1 MAKTGLHLPLRSKG
15 NRRQGARLEAP
26 GGDDRAIRKELFST
40 QRLEQHALSLAQAQN
55 VDIHSRGRKLLPR
68 VRENTRVLV
77 SVHAQISRATAEQ
90 RAITPAAEW
99 LLDNFHVIEEQVHD
113 IGVNLP
119 ESYYRGLPKLADG
132 FLAGFPRV
140 YGIAW
145 ALVAHTDSRF
155 DPELLTLFVKTYQ
168 TVQPLTLGELWAIP
182 VTLRVLLLENL
193 RRLAVLVRNSQAG
206 RRLADAFVDEL
217 EYAVDQ
223 TVRPL
228 SEPVPGSLPSP
239 VLRQSY
245 AVQIS
250 QRLHDPHPGVAPPL
264 DFLNDWLSEQGA
276 TLDEIVRLEHA
287 DQIAANTTVRNIITS
302 MRAIS
307 AFDWRDFIERVS
319 LVDACL
325 RGHPGYGMM
334 DFLTRDRYR
343 HAIEDLARRSSYSE
357 LAIAQLAIAKFRAS
371 ASEGAPEISVPDPG
385 HYLIGDGRAAFEEE
399 IGFRPLFR
407 QRLLRAAMA
416 HAGTAYPGGIEVLTT
431 LLLLALPLGA
441 GVAAGLG
448 WFPLLIIGFC
458 AVFPASDI
466 ATDLVNRAVV
476 ALLPP
481 RHLPRLALAAGVPES
496 LRTCVVVPTMFTSER
511 GVEQQVEQM
520 EVRYLANPDGAVTF
534 ALLSDWADADQEH
547 MPGDAALLERAVAG
561 VAALNAKYAQERF
574 FVFHRRRRWNP
585 SEGKWM
591 GWERKRGKIHEFN
604 RLLRGATDT
613 SFLPTAERPLL
624 APAGVRYVIT
634 LDADTR
640 LPIGAVA
647 QLVGTAAHPLNRP
660 VFDPVRRRVVAGYG
674 ILQPRVTPTLPLR
687 GECSRFHRIFSGACG
702 VDAYSSMVSE
712 VYQDLFGLGTY
723 TGKGLYDVDVFEASL
738 AGRVPENT
746 QLSHD
751 LFESVFARCGLVS
764 DLEFFEEFPSHTA
777 VADSRSH
784 RWTRGDWQLLPW
796 IIGVR
801 RLGAGRDMPF
811 LGRWKMLD
819 NLRRSLSAPGAF
831 FTLIAAWA
839 IPGAPQGMLVGF
851 VLMALGMRAWLALGN
866 LLVPPARGSQLST
879 HLRLAGQNVMLGLVQ
894 GFVDLVQLAHHAWL
908 MIHAIGST
916 LIRVLITRRHLL
928 RWVTALQAKSASR
941 LGLQNLVGALG
952 SSTGVMVAA
961 GTVILLFNP
970 TNLLSAAPFFLLWL
984 SAPLVSHALSLPARL
999 HRREALT
1006 PEDTLQLR
1014 LVGRRTWR
1022 FFTTFVTVED
1032 HHLPPDNFQEDP
1044 HPVIAHR
1051 SSPTN
1056 FGLYLLSI
1064 LAARDFGWIG
1074 LMDAVDRLEATLGT
1088 LTRMPRLHGHF
1099 YNWYDTQDL
1108 RALEPR
1114 YLSTVDSGNLASHL
1128 LTLAEGCREAAR
1140 HAPDPA
1146 VAWTG
1151 LTDTH
1156 RLWSAALQAIGD
1168 ARRTLSVSLDELH
1181 AEAHRFE
1188 TLLAEAGDDRHV
1200 GEPLVK
1206 AAAILLDLA
1215 RAYAAECGD
1224 DPVCQSMLEWCE
1236 LLRDDVCSHA
1246 RDTAELRKMPETPAG
1261 APTEAGFAVLAARL
1275 DVIAEEAERLFRE
1288 MDFGFLYDQE
1298 RHLFAL
1304 GYRVT
1309 EALLDDS
1316 YYDLLASEARL
1327 TSLVAI
1333 AKRDVKDTHWFHL
1346 GRRMTRAAGGNLL
1359 VSWSGSMF
1367 EYLMPSL
1374 VNFTPRYSLLDQSC
1388 RRAVDRQIQYG
1399 EEQGVPWGI
1408 SESAF
1413 NQRDLEL
1420 TYQYSAF
1427 GVPGLGLKRG
1437 LADDLVIAPY
1447 ATALAAMYRPHAAA
1461 RNYIHLEQLGGLGRY
1476 GFYEALDFTPARR
1489 AEGEAVAIVRCH
1501 MAHHQG
1507 MALVALDNVVHDGVM
1522 RHRFHRIPL
1531 IRSTDLLLQERSPPG
1546 ADTRATRILEARAE
1560 SKAII
1565 QPPSRRVPSPTSAV
1579 PSSHLL
1585 SNGRYAVMVTG
1596 AGSGYSTWDNLAV
1609 TRWREDPTRDDR
1621 GSFIYLRDTATGRV
1635 WSAGYQPTA
1644 AVPDRY
1650 EVVFHEDRVRITR
1663 TDGPVESSLEI
1674 LVSPED
1680 DAEIRHLNL
1689 ANQGDRVLEIE
1700 LTSYAEIVLAPP
1712 RADIAHPAFSNLFVE
1727 TEFVPTIHGLIAR
1740 RRPRSAEDPRVWAAH
1755 LLSRFDTINGLQYET
1770 DRARFIGRGQTLRA
1784 PVAVM
1789 DGHPLGNRVGSVL
1802 DPIFSLRTLVRIE
1815 PGATALVT
1823 FTTLAADSREA
1834 LDVLTDKYHHSA
1846 VFERVSALAWTHAQV
1861 QLHHLR
1867 ITLDE
1872 AQLFQNLANHL
1883 VYSDPALRPPGK
1895 VMEINRLSVVG
1906 LWRHGISGDR
1916 PILLVRVTEPEHR
1929 TLVDQLLRAHEYWGL
1944 KRLAVDL
1951 VLLNEKGVTYAQEL
1965 QDLLEG
1971 LVRNWRACN
1980 VHLGSAG
1987 RGAIFVLRAD
1997 RLSDEDQL
2005 LLRTAARAIL
2015 VTSQGTLAEQ
2025 LLRNRRPAHDFVPR
2039 SALAPGPLP
2048 ERPVTM
2054 PRSAALKPPRLSL
2067 YNGLGGFTED
2077 GREYVILLDKGQWTP
2092 APWINVIAN
2101 PEFGFMVS
2109 ETGGGCT
2116 WSRNSHENQLTP
2128 WSNDPVGDPPG
2139 EVMYL
2144 RDEDSG
2150 EVWTPTALPIRI
2162 DGATYI
2168 ARHGQGYSRFE
2179 HASHEIHSELL
2190 QFVAPVDPVKISRL
2204 RLKNHSGH
2212 TRRLSVVAYVE
2223 WVLGTTRNVT
2233 APYVVTEMDPGTG
2246 ALFASNPWSQDF
2258 GTRIAF
2264 ADLAGRQT
2272 SWTGSRGEFIGRNGD
2287 LAAPA
2292 ALGSAEPAQVMGAFG
2307 RSRPRRLRNRT
2318 GAGLDPCAALET
2330 TVSLDPGETI
2340 DLVFLLGQGDDR
2352 AHAGELVERYRDA
2365 DVETLL
2371 AEVRHQWD
2379 AVLGKIQITTPDPG
2393 LDLLMNRWLL
2403 YQTLSCRVW
2412 ARAAFYQAGG
2422 AFGFRD
2428 QLQDVMALVMTRPEI
2443 ARAHILRAAARQ
2455 FIEGDV
2461 QHWWH
2466 PPTGRGVR
2474 THFSDDRVWLPF
2486 VVAHYIRVSGEF
2498 SLLDEPVPFLEGPA
2512 VPPGMEDA
2520 YFEPAISSEQAPLRE
2535 HCARALDL
2543 SLGVGVHGLP
2553 LIGGG
2558 DWNDGMNRVGHQGQ
2572 GESLWLAW
2580 FLIATLTEFAELIE
2594 SGSATPGERERTTRW
2609 REHAAALKIAVEAQ
2623 GWDGAWYRRAYFDDG
2638 TPLGTAIDT
2647 ECRIDSIAQSWGVI
2661 SGAADPQRARRAMH
2675 SVHEDLIRHG
2685 DDLVLLFT
2693 PPFDK
2698 TPLDPGYI
2706 KGYLP
2711 GVRENGGQYT
2721 HAAIWSVIAYAM
2733 LGQGDQ
2739 ATELLRILNPINRT
2753 ASRTGTHAYQ
2763 VEPYVI
2769 SADIYSEPPHARRG
2783 GWTWYTGASGWFH
2796 RAALEWVLGLTVRAG
2811 RLHIDPCVSANWAS
2825 YGISYRHGQSRYE
2838 IVVTNPAGV
2847 ERGVVALDL
2856 DGTNQPT
2863 GEGIELVDDGQVH
2876 QVRVEL
2882 GRLGEMEDAG

>member
-1 MAKTGLHLPLRSKG
+1 
-15 NRRQGARLEAP
+15 
-26 GGDDRAIRKELFST
+26 
-40 QRLEQHALSLAQAQN
+40 
-55 VDIHSRGRKLLPR
+55 
-68 VRENTRVLV
+68 
-77 SVHAQISRATAEQ
+77 
-90 RAITPAAEW
+90 
-99 LLDNFHVIEEQVHD
+99 
-113 IGVNLP
+113 
-119 ESYYRGLPKLADG
+119 
-132 FLAGFPRV
+132 
-140 YGIAW
+140 
-145 ALVAHTDSRF
+145 
-155 DPELLTLFVKTYQ
+155 
-168 TVQPLTLGELWAIP
+168 
-182 VTLRVLLLENL
+182 L
-193 RRLAVLVRNSQAG
+193 RR
-206 RRLADAFVDEL
+206 
-217 EYAVDQ
+217 
-223 TVRPL
+223 
-228 SEPVPGSLPSP
+228 
-239 VLRQSY
+239 SY
-245 AVQIS
+245 AVQVS
-250 QRLHDPHPGVAPPL
+250 QRLHDPHPGVAPAL
-264 DFLNDWLSEQGA
+264 DFLSDWLTEQGV
-276 TLDEIVRLEHA
+276 TLDEIVHREHA

-307 AFDWRDFIERVS
+307 AIDWREFVEHVS

-325 RGHPGYGMM
+325 RGHGGYEAM

-343 HAIEDLARRSSYSE
+343 HAIEDLARRSSHSE
-357 LAIAQLAIAKFRAS
+357 LAIARQAMAKVTAVGTES
-371 ASEGAPEISVPDPG
+371 DPEGSFPDPG
-385 HYLIGDGRAAFEEE
+385 YYLIGAGRAAFEEE
-399 IGFRPLFR
+399 VGFRPPLR
-407 QRLLRAAMA
+407 QRLLRLAMA
-416 HAGTAYPGGIEVLTT
+416 HAGPAYPGGIELLTT

-448 WFPLLIIGFC
+448 WIPLLIIALC
-458 AVFPASDI
+458 AIFPASDI
-466 ATDLVNRAVV
+466 ATDLVNRVV
-476 ALLPP
+476 IALLPP
-481 RHLPRLALAAGVPES
+481 RHLPRLELKTGIPEA
-496 LRTCVVVPTMFTSER
+496 LRTCVVVPTLFATEHD
-511 GVEQQVEQM
+511 VQKQVEQM
-520 EVRYLANPDGAVTF
+520 EVRYLANPDGEVSF
-534 ALLSDWADADQEH
+534 ALLSDWTDADRET
-547 MPGDAALLERAVAG
+547 MPDDAALLERAVSG
-561 VAALNAKYAQERF
+561 VVALNAKYPGERF
-574 FVFHRRRRWNP
+574 FIFHRRRLWNP

-591 GWERKRGKIHEFN
+591 GWERKRGKLHEFN

-613 SFLPTAERPLL
+613 SFLPIAGRPAL
-624 APAGVRYVIT
+624 APTGVRYVLT

-640 LPIGAVA
+640 LPIGVVT

-660 VFDPVRRRVVAGYG
+660 VFDPTLRRVLAGYG

-687 GECSRFHRIFSGACG
+687 EECSSFHRIFSGACG
-702 VDAYSSMVSE
+702 VDAYSSAVSE

-723 TGKGLYDVDVFEASL
+723 TGKGLYDVDVFEAAM

-751 LFESVFARCGLVS
+751 LFESVFVRCGLVS
-764 DLEFFEEFPSHTA
+764 DLELFEEFPSHTA

-796 IIGVR
+796 I
-801 RLGAGRDMPF
+801 LGFRGLGKGRDLPF

-851 VLMALGMRAWLALGN
+851 VLTALGMRAWLALGN
-866 LLVPPARGSQLST
+866 ALVPPASGTRLST
-879 HLRLAGQNVMLGLVQ
+879 HLRLAGENVMLGLSQ

-916 LIRVLITRRHLL
+916 LIRVLVTRRHLL
-928 RWVTALQAKSASR
+928 RWVTALQAKTDSG
-941 LGLQNLVGALG
+941 LGLKRLVGPLG
-952 SSTGVMVAA
+952 SATGVMAAA
-961 GTVILLFNP
+961 GALILLFNP
-970 TNLLSAAPFFLLWL
+970 TNILGAAPFFLLWL
-984 SAPLVSHALSLPARL
+984 SAPFVSHALSLPARL
-999 HRREALT
+999 HPREVLT
-1006 PEDTLQLR
+1006 PEDTVQLR

-1022 FFTTFVTVED
+1022 FFSTFVTAED

-1044 HPVIAHR
+1044 RPVVAHR

-1056 FGLYLLSI
+1056 FGLYLLSV

-1074 LMDAVDRLEATLGT
+1074 TLEAADRLEATLGT
-1088 LTRMPRLHGHF
+1088 LARMPRLHGHF
-1099 YNWYDTQDL
+1099 YNWYDTRNLQP
-1108 RALEPR
+1108 LEPR
-1114 YLSTVDSGNLASHL
+1114 YLSTVDSGNLAGHL

-1140 HAPDPA
+1140 QLPDPA
-1146 VAWTG
+1146 VVRAG
-1151 LTDTH
+1151 LADTH
-1156 RLWSAALQAIGD
+1156 RLLSAALAAIPD
-1168 ARRTLSVSLDELH
+1168 ERRTLTVRLDELR
-1181 AEAHRFE
+1181 AETSRLGA
-1188 TLLAEAGDDRHV
+1188 LLADPGDDRGAWGHV
-1200 GEPLVK
+1200 VS
-1206 AAAILLDLA
+1206 AAETLLDLA
-1215 RAYAAECGD
+1215 RAYAAELGD
-1224 DPVCQSMLEWCE
+1224 DPQCLPMLEWVD
-1236 LLRDDVCSHA
+1236 LLRDDICSHA
-1246 RDTAELRKMPETPAG
+1246 RDADELLTTPGAQAAAPAG
-1261 APTEAGFAVLAARL
+1261 SASAVLAWRL
-1275 DVIAEEAERLFRE
+1275 EAIATEAERLFSE

-1298 RHLFAL
+1298 RYLFTL

-1309 EALLDDS
+1309 EGLPDDS

-1327 TSLVAI
+1327 TSLIAI
-1333 AKRDVKDTHWFHL
+1333 AKRDVTCAHWFHL
-1346 GRRMTRAAGGNLL
+1346 GRRMTRAAGGSLL

-1388 RRAVDRQIQYG
+1388 RRSVDRQIEYG
-1399 EEQGVPWGI
+1399 EQRGVPWGI

-1437 LADDLVIAPY
+1437 LEEDLVIAPY

-1461 RNYIHLEQLGGLGRY
+1461 RNYARLEQMGGLGPY
-1476 GFYEALDFTPARR
+1476 GFYEALDFTPERLAV
-1489 AEGEAVAIVRCH
+1489 GESVAVVRCH

-1531 IRSTDLLLQERSPPG
+1531 IRSTDLLLQERSPRG
-1546 ADTRATRILEARAE
+1546 ADTRGPRLLEVRAE
-1560 SKAII
+1560 TKAIL
-1565 QPPSRRVPSPTSAV
+1565 QPPVRRTPSPTSAV

-1585 SNGRYAVMVTG
+1585 SNGRYAVMVTA
-1596 AGSGYSTWDNLAV
+1596 AGSGYSTWENLAV
-1609 TRWREDPTRDDR
+1609 TRWREDTTRDDR
-1621 GSFIYLRDTATGRV
+1621 GSFIYLRDIESGRV

-1644 AVPDRY
+1644 AVPDHY
-1650 EVVFHEDRVRITR
+1650 EAVFHEDRVRINR
-1663 TDGPVESSLEI
+1663 TDGAVVSTLEI

-1689 ANQGDRVLEIE
+1689 TNQGEHVLHIE

-1712 RADIAHPAFSNLFVE
+1712 RADVAHPAFSNLFVE
-1727 TEFVPTIHGLIAR
+1727 TRFVPGVHGLIAR

-1755 LLSRFDTINGLQYET
+1755 LLSRFDTLNGLQYET

-1789 DGHPLGNRVGSVL
+1789 DGHPLSNTVGPVL
-1802 DPIFSLRTLVRIE
+1802 DPVFSLRTRVRIE
-1815 PGATALVT
+1815 PGATAQVT
-1823 FTTLAADSREA
+1823 FTTLAAASREA

-1846 VFERVSALAWTHAQV
+1846 TFERVSALAWTHAQV

-1867 ITLDE
+1867 ISPDE

-1883 VYSDPALRPPGK
+1883 LYADPSLRPPGK
-1895 VMEINRLSVVG
+1895 LMQLNRMNVAG
-1906 LWRHGISGDR
+1906 LWRYSISGDR
-1916 PILLVRVTEPEHR
+1916 PILLLRVTEPEHR

-1951 VLLNEKGVTYAQEL
+1951 VILNEKGSTYAQEL

-1971 LVRNWRACN
+1971 LVRDWQACN
-1980 VHLGSAG
+1980 VHLGSAA

-1997 RLSDEDQL
+1997 RLSNEDQL
-2005 LLRTAARAIL
+2005 LLRTAARAVL
-2015 VTSQGTLAEQ
+2015 VTSRGTLAEQ
-2025 LLRNRRPAHDFVPR
+2025 LLRHRRPMHGFVPR
-2039 SALAPGPLP
+2039 SAPAQKPAP
-2048 ERPVTM
+2048 ERAA
-2054 PRSAALKPPRLSL
+2054 SAPTPPRLEL
-2067 YNGLGGFTED
+2067 FNGLGGFADD

-2116 WSRNSHENQLTP
+2116 WSLNSHENQLTP
-2128 WSNDPVGDPPG
+2128 WSNDPISDPPG

-2144 RDEDSG
+2144 SDADTG

-2162 DGATYI
+2162 EGATYI

-2179 HASHEIHSELL
+2179 HTSHGIHSELL
-2190 QFVAPVDPVKISRL
+2190 QLVALDDPVKISRL
-2204 RLKNHSGH
+2204 RLRNDSGRD
-2212 TRRLSVVAYVE
+2212 RRIRVAAYVE
-2223 WVLGTTRNVT
+2223 WVLGDTRTVT
-2233 APYVVTEMDPGTG
+2233 APYVVTEMDPDTG
-2246 ALFASNPWSQDF
+2246 AMFASNPWSQDF

-2264 ADLAGRQT
+2264 ADLAGLHT
-2272 SWTGSRGEFIGRNGD
+2272 GWTGSRAEFIGRNGD

-2292 ALGSAEPAQVMGAFG
+2292 ALGFGDQGTSREQSGAH
-2307 RSRPRRLRNRT
+2307 RLRNRT
-2318 GAGLDPCAALET
+2318 GAGLDPCAALER
-2330 TVSLDPGETI
+2330 TVSLGRGEEM

-2352 AHAGELVERYRDA
+2352 AHAGDLVRRYRTA
-2365 DVETLL
+2365 DVEILL
-2371 AEVRHQWD
+2371 AEVRREWD
-2379 AVLGKIQITTPDPG
+2379 QVLGKIQVKTPDRG
-2393 LDLLMNRWLL
+2393 LDLLLNRWLL

-2422 AFGFRD
+2422 AYGFRD
-2428 QLQDVMALVMTRPEI
+2428 QLQDVMALAVTRPDI

-2455 FIEGDV
+2455 FTEGDV

-2474 THFSDDRVWLPF
+2474 TNFSDDRIWLPF
-2486 VVAHYIRVSGEF
+2486 AVAHYIRVSGDTG
-2498 SLLDEPVPFLEGPA
+2498 LLDERVPFLEGPA
-2512 VPPGMEDA
+2512 VPPGMDDA
-2520 YFEPAISSEQAPLRE
+2520 YYDPAVSTDQATLRE
-2535 HCARALDL
+2535 HCARALDV
-2543 SLGVGVHGLP
+2543 SLRVGVHGLP
-2553 LIGGG
+2553 LIGSG
-2558 DWNDGMNRVGHQGQ
+2558 DWNDGMNRVGHLGQ

-2580 FLIATLTEFAELIE
+2580 FLIATLSDFAGLFEVQADAQ
-2594 SGSATPGERERTTRW
+2594 GDRERASRW
-2609 REHAAALKIAVEAQ
+2609 REHIAALKIAVEAD

-2638 TPLGTAIDT
+2638 TPLGTAINT

-2675 SVHEDLIRHG
+2675 SVHDYLIRHG

-2721 HAAIWSVIAYAM
+2721 HAAIWSIIAYAM

-2753 ASRTGTHAYQ
+2753 ASRTGTYAYK
-2763 VEPYVI
+2763 VEPYVL
-2769 SADIYSEPPHARRG
+2769 SADIYAEPPHTRRG

-2811 RLHIDPCVSANWAS
+2811 RLHIDPCVSANWS
-2825 YGISYRHGQSRYE
+2825 DYSMSYRHGESRYE
-2838 IVVTNPAGV
+2838 IKVENPAGV

-2856 DGTNQPT
+2856 DGERQPA
-2863 GEGIELVDDGQVH
+2863 GQDIDLVDDGRVH
-2876 QVRVEL
+2876 RVRVEL
-2882 GRLGEMEDAG
+2882 GRLDEKKERTRAG